1 MIVVDTNIIA
11 CLVIASDQTPFAE
24 DVFAKDSEWAVPW
37 LWRSEMRNILTVYLR
52 RNSMSL
58 DDAKVSMARAEL
70 TVLGREYEVHSIRVL
85 ELAEA
90 SGCTAYDC
98 EFVYVAERMDVPLI
112 TSDKKLLASFP
123 DRAISMIDFAA

>member
-1 MIVVDTNIIA
+1 
-11 CLVIASDQTPFAE
+11 
-24 DVFAKDSEWAVPW
+24 
-37 LWRSEMRNILTVYLR
+37 
-52 RNSMSL
+52 MSL

>member
-1 MIVVDTNIIA
+1 MPLVDAN
-11 CLVIASDQTPFAE
+11 
-24 DVFAKDSEWAVPW
+24 
-37 LWRSEMRNILTVYLR
+37 
-52 RNSMSL
+52 
-58 DDAKVSMARAEL
+58 VSMARAEL
-70 TVLGREYEVHSIRVL
+70 TVLGREYEVNSVRVL